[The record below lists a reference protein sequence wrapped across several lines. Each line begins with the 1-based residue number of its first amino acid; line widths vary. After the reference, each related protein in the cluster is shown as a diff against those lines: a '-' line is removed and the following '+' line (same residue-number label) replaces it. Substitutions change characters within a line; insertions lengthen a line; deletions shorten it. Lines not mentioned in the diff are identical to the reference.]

1 MFCKH
6 FAKGVFM
13 PERWF
18 YFINSKKNH
27 FFLSLIILT
36 FLCLFTCDL
45 ALATVESSIKGV
57 GSSLQKTAVGVAVAA
72 FSVGGA
78 GMMFGAQWGYRLAL
92 GTIMGLCFVLGGPA
106 IVTYFSSQIR

>member
-1 MFCKH
+1 
-6 FAKGVFM
+6 M

-18 YFINSKKNH
+18 YFINSKRNH
-27 FFLSLIILT
+27 YFLSIVILVL
-36 FLCLFTCDL
+36 LCLVTSEL
-45 ALATVESSIKGV
+45 AHASVESSIKGV

-78 GMMFGAQWGYRLAL
+78 GMMFGAQWGYRLAI